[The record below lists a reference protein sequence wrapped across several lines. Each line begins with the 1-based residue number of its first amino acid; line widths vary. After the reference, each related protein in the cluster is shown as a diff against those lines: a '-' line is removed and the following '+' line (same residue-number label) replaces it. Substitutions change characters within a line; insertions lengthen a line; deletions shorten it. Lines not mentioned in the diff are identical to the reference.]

1 MGTRTLAMTEEAFTR
16 VLRAQ
21 LGTSIDNGE
30 EGLPADVRI
39 VAARHTWQGV
49 FEFKLESGS
58 YEGPPE
64 GGRIPWLQGRFLT

>member
-1 MGTRTLAMTEEAFTR
+1 MTEEALGR

-21 LGTSIDNGE
+21 LGTSVGNGE

-39 VAARHTWQGV
+39 VAVRRTWQGV

-58 YEGPPE
+58 YEGPME
-64 GGRIPWLQGRFLT
+64 GERIPWLQGRFLT